1 MSSLKAKASLLKQYG
16 GKNSALYSK
25 PKNPDSNT
33 GTSFYYAYALAFFFF
48 FFFSI
53 LACGILVPL
62 PGSELVSPTVEGQ
75 S

>member
-33 GTSFYYAYALAFFFF
+33 GTSFYYAYALACFFFF
-48 FFFSI
+48 FFF
-53 LACGILVPL
+53 
-62 PGSELVSPTVEGQ
+62 
-75 S
+75 